1 MPHGGG
7 LPLFHFSFF
16 LCCVKSEDYLN
27 IFKYCHSDLTIP
39 LYGQISRWSTTEP
52 ILMLQ
57 LRQIVSKITKMSHS
71 RERSTLGSEGTQK
84 LAEKL
89 SEDNTLE
96 VGDGVTNS
104 SGFLQIY
111 KVSGVTRRFRFGF

>member
-1 MPHGGG
+1 
-7 LPLFHFSFF
+7 
-16 LCCVKSEDYLN
+16 
-27 IFKYCHSDLTIP
+27 
-39 LYGQISRWSTTEP
+39 
-52 ILMLQ
+52 MLQ